1 MRALP
6 SRRSR
11 FACVLLLLAAPL
23 LLSAALTAA
32 QAQTPTL
39 PGAQPQP
46 ILNQGS
52 AARPV
57 LMGIGLGAAGFFV
70 GGLTGWA
77 LANDCSGEMCAAGPF
92 LLGAAA
98 GGTLGLALGA
108 HLGNHRRGNLA
119 LDFLTGA
126 AVWGAGLGIVAAT
139 GWDETAATA
148 AAVTVPI
155 VQLVGTVVVER
166 AVGRSRSNHRIS
178 LAVAPDLRGGA
189 RVAAAVPF

>member
-1 MRALP
+1 MRSLR

-11 FACVLLLLAAPL
+11 FAFVLLLLAAPL
-23 LLSAALTAA
+23 LVSTVITAA

-39 PGAQPQP
+39 PGDQPQL
-46 ILNQGS
+46 ILDQGS
-52 AARPV
+52 ATRPV

-70 GGLTGWA
+70 GGLTGLV
-77 LANDCSGEMCAAGPF
+77 LANDCSGEMCDAGPF
-92 LLGAAA
+92 LFGAAA

-126 AVWGAGLGIVAAT
+126 AIWGAGLGIVAAT

-155 VQLVGTVVVER
+155 VQLAGTVMVER
-166 AVGRSRSNHRIS
+166 AVGRSRAMHRMS
-178 LAVAPDLRGGA
+178 LAIAPDLRGGA